1 MDKIFLSALS
11 VECVV
16 GIWEWER
23 RVKQTVIIDVELAA
37 DIRKA
42 ASTDHIDDTVD
53 YKKVSK
59 RLLAFV
65 GDSQFQ
71 LVETLTDRI
80 AELIIT
86 EFGVSWVKV
95 RLNKRGAIR
104 GARDVGI
111 EIERRREDY
120 ATAPAR
126 GVLGREAT

>member
-120 ATAPAR
+120 ATAP
-126 GVLGREAT
+126 VREAP